1 MVSKNSEARKCAN
14 TNRASIENNREGNID
29 MNSVQN
35 KELSFHNVTLVPAP
49 VSDGIWLTST
59 DIAKALGYASPK
71 SVTNIYSRNSDEF
84 TSSMS
89 MVIKMMTNG
98 INNNLR
104 EKSVRVFSLRGCHLI
119 AMFATTDKAKEFRRW
134 VLDVLDREVANSP
147 IAKQFTDDELSSL
160 AWLWRASDIM
170 LTACESVTPLLKVAE
185 HRQAGHFHTIGQELP
200 RTINKA
206 RRSLSARQRISNFT
220 HGRMITGAGYCL
232 TCVGKCCNDA
242 QRKAD
247 SYELP
252 AIHKSVI
259 RVQPMTSINLASKG
273 SVVTDKTIDS
283 QSLLMMV
290 NQARTQCGE
299 PEVRN
304 NKFIEKVVDELEGS
318 FTQKV

>member
-1 MVSKNSEARKCAN
+1 MVVKNSEAQKCAN
-14 TNRASIENNREGNID
+14 TLGLLSNKSRKGNID

-49 VSDGIWLTST
+49 VADGIWLTSA
-59 DIAKALGYASPK
+59 DVAKALGYASSK
-71 SVTNIYSRNSDEF
+71 SVSTIYSRNSDEF

-134 VLDVLDREVANSP
+134 VLDILDREVAHSP

-206 RRSLSARQRISNFT
+206 REIIKRETAHIEFHPWKDDNWSR
-220 HGRMITGAGYCL
+220 
-232 TCVGKCCNDA
+232 V
-242 QRKAD
+242 
-247 SYELP
+247 LP
-252 AIHKSVI
+252 HL
-259 RVQPMTSINLASKG
+259 RREMLQ
-273 SVVTDKTIDS
+273 
-283 QSLLMMV
+283 
-290 NQARTQCGE
+290 
-299 PEVRN
+299 
-304 NKFIEKVVDELEGS
+304 
-318 FTQKV
+318 

>member
-71 SVTNIYSRNSDEF
+71 SVTNIYSRNSDEL

-134 VLDVLDREVANSP
+134 VLDVLDREVAHSP

-206 RRSLSARQRISNFT
+206 KEIIKRETAHIEFHPWKDDNWSRVLPHLRREMLQ
-220 HGRMITGAGYCL
+220 
-232 TCVGKCCNDA
+232 
-242 QRKAD
+242 
-247 SYELP
+247 
-252 AIHKSVI
+252 
-259 RVQPMTSINLASKG
+259 
-273 SVVTDKTIDS
+273 
-283 QSLLMMV
+283 
-290 NQARTQCGE
+290 
-299 PEVRN
+299 
-304 NKFIEKVVDELEGS
+304 
-318 FTQKV
+318 